1 MATETNNVEQYIDIE
16 GLRQL
21 LNLIKQTYVC
31 QKGLT
36 SKVREQIYSILET
49 IGSNAVVKQT
59 YNDTRTDPYE
69 IAKDFRD
76 YTWKNADLLCVENP
90 DGHMSVFYWNNAL
103 WVCLTKAPVNEI
115 NIDDTEENLKKI
127 VPTASAVVKIVDEK
141 IDAAF
146 GAFAPDGDGGLK
158 VDIATDT
165 SAGIVMASEEI
176 AVNPTSGLMSI
187 KAVPVGKITGFDD
200 KVKELTYLKEEIN
213 HILLSSSSAS
223 DMASFEVYNINQL
236 NQIENI
242 SKPAGT
248 VSNIINN
255 NGDVLETYILEE
267 TINGKVWV
275 KLDENA
281 TKSISEKLAELEE
294 RADGSGTWYT
304 F

>member
-1 MATETNNVEQYIDIE
+1 MVDAGSSHLIILRKESRMATETNNVEQYIDIE

-127 VPTASAVVKIVDEK
+127 VPTASAVVKIVDGK
-141 IDAAF
+141 PQIQLVKK
-146 GAFAPDGDGGLK
+146 GGESLSQEEISFRSKYEDSLSYLKLK
-158 VDIATDT
+158 VGKNDGQEFINSLFSDYDNHSYHYYSTC
-165 SAGIVMASEEI
+165 IQEFNEKNLKI
-176 AVNPTSGLMSI
+176 YSI
-187 KAVPVGKITGFDD
+187 D
-200 KVKELTYLKEEIN
+200 KQGRIY
-213 HILLSSSSAS
+213 HILTSLPKKLKTLF
-223 DMASFEVYNINQL
+223 M
-236 NQIENI
+236 
-242 SKPAGT
+242 
-248 VSNIINN
+248 
-255 NGDVLETYILEE
+255 
-267 TINGKVWV
+267 V
-275 KLDENA
+275 K
-281 TKSISEKLAELEE
+281 
-294 RADGSGTWYT
+294 
-304 F
+304 